1 MGNLVGSRLREMAEL
16 GQIRKQQIVQI
27 SSLLTV
33 LVLVLYTVLDAA
45 NESWWYLGFN
55 IVCSLLVGSSLLY
68 SRKHSFSLAGYVL
81 TAVLLAQAVMLF
93 SIGELHPN
101 RLFWLYPIIATII
114 FINRFP
120 VGLLLSGGF
129 CLLSTLA
136 IYSRHPGLGGEAM
149 AADRLIISLLVL
161 SISCNICAYLYT
173 QAAEYI
179 QSLYQEGLEDMAYT
193 DRLTGLANRW
203 SFENWAKGK
212 LEQQIDQKSLTAL
225 VFIDI
230 DNFKTINDSYG
241 HQIGDQVLKHFAQ
254 RLKNNVRHRDRG
266 TEQDDYSIAR
276 FAGDEFVILLYG
288 VKNKIDLDHILERI
302 SHLFHDKLQEENRTL
317 FKQLTVSAGAALFP
331 HDADTLEELT
341 RCADKAMYAA
351 KHHGKNQYCYYH
363 TLSETHPL
371 EDAITHNT
379 VTPLRAV
386 RQTYTSTTSQ

>member
-16 GQIRKQQIVQI
+16 GQIRKQQIV
-27 SSLLTV
+27 LLSAVITV
-33 LVLVLYTVLDAA
+33 FVLVLYTVLDAA
-45 NESWWYLGFN
+45 NASWWYLGFN
-55 IVCSLLVGSSLLY
+55 IACSLLVGSSLLY
-68 SRKHSFSLAGYVL
+68 SFKHTFSLAGYVL
-81 TAVLLAQAVMLF
+81 TGVLLAQAVILF
-93 SIGELHPN
+93 LMGELHPN

-129 CLLSTLA
+129 CLLRALT
-136 IYSRHPGLGGEAM
+136 IYSRHPSLGEEAM

-161 SISCNICAYLYT
+161 SLICNICTYLYT

-212 LEQQIDQKSLTAL
+212 LEQKRNRESLTAL

-230 DNFKTINDSYG
+230 DDFKIINDNYG

-254 RLKNNVRHRDRG
+254 RLKNNVRHRAQG
-266 TEQDDYSIAR
+266 TDQDDYSIAR

-288 VKNKIDLDHILERI
+288 VKNKLDLDHILERI

-331 HDADTLEELT
+331 NDANNLEELT

-371 EDAITHNT
+371 EEKTAHITT
-379 VTPLRAV
+379 TPLHAV
-386 RQTYTSTTSQ
+386 RQTYTSTISQ